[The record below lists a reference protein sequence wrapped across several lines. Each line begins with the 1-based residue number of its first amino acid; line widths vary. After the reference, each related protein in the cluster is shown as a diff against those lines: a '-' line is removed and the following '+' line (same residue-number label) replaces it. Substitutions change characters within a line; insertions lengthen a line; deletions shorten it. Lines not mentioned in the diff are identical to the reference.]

1 MLKLKMAGVH
11 FFPKYVWA
19 FRAFKSD
26 KKSFRKSLL
35 QFSYVNI
42 SECVNN
48 SRVPF
53 HALCTQHAKWVIFL
67 IFGYLNNCLINL
79 LYINTQIIWPPSL
92 VILINSEKLSY
103 YNAYTIQLLI
113 PSRCDVH
120 AEVSN

>member
-35 QFSYVNI
+35 QFSYVII

-53 HALCTQHAKWVIFL
+53 HALCTQYAKWIIFFNIW
-67 IFGYLNNCLINL
+67 IFKQLFDKLTVHKHANHLAA
-79 LYINTQIIWPPSL
+79 IIGHF
-92 VILINSEKLSY
+92 NK
-103 YNAYTIQLLI
+103 
-113 PSRCDVH
+113 
-120 AEVSN
+120 